1 MVAFGG
7 AGPLHAAAMARA
19 IGIPKVIVPDGAG
32 VGSAIGLLRAD
43 AKIDVST
50 TRLLRL
56 EAAAAGTIREVYAG
70 LRSRAQAILERL
82 AMPGDISW
90 SRFAYMRFAGQGHE
104 IRVPL
109 PAGSIDEPY
118 VDRAKAAF
126 TAAYAR
132 IHPYSDPT
140 IAIEAVDWY
149 LEATIPT
156 AKGSGGGCLEI
167 STTPAGGRPAARR
180 AAYFAE
186 AKRTSVIIE
195 AHLFLFREDSA
206 MNKPHL
212 SESLT

>member
-1 MVAFGG
+1 
-7 AGPLHAAAMARA
+7 
-19 IGIPKVIVPDGAG
+19 
-32 VGSAIGLLRAD
+32 
-43 AKIDVST
+43 
-50 TRLLRL
+50 
-56 EAAAAGTIREVYAG
+56 
-70 LRSRAQAILERL
+70 
-82 AMPGDISW
+82 
-90 SRFAYMRFAGQGHE
+90 MRFAGQGHE

-126 TAAYAR
+126 TEAYAR

-156 AKGSGGGCLEI
+156 AKGTGGGFLEM

-186 AKRTSVIIE
+186 AGGLVETPVFARADLAIDRPVPGPAIIE
-195 AHLFLFREDSA
+195 DPDCTTIVPPGDTVARGAEGHLIIAIAQGPS
-206 MNKPHL
+206 P
-212 SESLT
+212 